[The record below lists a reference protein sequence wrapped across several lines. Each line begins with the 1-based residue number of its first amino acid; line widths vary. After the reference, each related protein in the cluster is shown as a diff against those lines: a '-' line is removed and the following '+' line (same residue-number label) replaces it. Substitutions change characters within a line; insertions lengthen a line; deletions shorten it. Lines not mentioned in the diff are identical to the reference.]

1 MMIELSPNYELFIQI
16 LLGLWVLRAVLS
28 IICGI
33 LESEKL
39 QRDRYGGIE
48 IIEGGIFLLLA
59 VWVMIG

>member
-1 MMIELSPNYELFIQI
+1 MIIELSPNYELFIQI

-28 IICGI
+28 ILCGV
-33 LESEKL
+33 LKSEKL